1 MLKVLIRP
9 NAYYDSVTL
18 MLISQDIEK
27 IDGVENVMVGMG
39 TETNKSFLV
48 DLDMLT
54 DDIKKST
61 SNDLVIAIKG
71 SEKAIQEA
79 LKQVDEKLNEKVESS
94 KSEERPY
101 SIEGA
106 VEKDPEL
113 NMALIS
119 VAGEFAG
126 AETKKALDNN
136 LHVMLFS
143 DNVSLQEEIELKKY
157 AASKDLLVM
166 GPDCGTAIING
177 IGLAFSNK
185 VNRGN
190 IGIVAAS
197 GTGAQEVSSVVSNLG
212 GGVSQLIGTGGRDV
226 KEDVGGIMFLQGI
239 KYLLEDDETEII
251 VLVSKPPVQSVVEK
265 AMDAL
270 KKGNKKAVVHFIKGS
285 AQGDGKKIFVGE
297 NLEDTAIKAY
307 LLANGKTP
315 ENKVY
320 SFFDVTGKSFDYKK
334 VVDEE
339 ISKLKSGAKYLRGL
353 YSGGTLADE
362 SMVLL
367 SKQISPI
374 WSNIPVDPKF
384 KLKDVKN
391 SVEHTVIDMGDDE
404 FTVGRPHPMIDFT
417 LRKDRLIKEYND
429 PEVALVLLDVVLGFG
444 SHMDPAGEI
453 AEAMSKV
460 KNSPHTTVVATICG
474 TYNDYQEYEKQVK
487 TLEKAG
493 VIVFPTNASAVK
505 FVSEFM
511 GRL

>member
-1 MLKVLIRP
+1 MLKVIIRP

-27 IDGVENVMVGMG
+27 IDGVEHVMVGMG
-39 TETNKSFLV
+39 TDTNKSFLV

-54 DDIKKST
+54 EEIKKASP
-61 SNDLVIAIKG
+61 NDLVIAIKG
-71 SEKAIQEA
+71 EDKAVEVA

-94 KSEERPY
+94 KSEEKPY

-106 VEKDPEL
+106 LEKHPDL

-126 AETKKALDNN
+126 AETKKALDNG

-143 DNVSLQEEIELKKY
+143 DNVSIEEEIELKKY

-185 VNRGN
+185 VNRGS
-190 IGIVAAS
+190 IGVVAAS
-197 GTGAQEVSSVVSNLG
+197 GTGAQEVSSVISNLG
-212 GGVSQLIGTGGRDV
+212 GGISQLIGTGGRDV

-239 KYLLEDDETEII
+239 KYLLEDDETDVI

-265 AMDAL
+265 AMEIL
-270 KKGNKKAVVHFIKGS
+270 KQGNKKAVVHFIKGK
-285 AQGDGKKIFVGE
+285 AEGDNEKIFVGN

-307 LLANGKTP
+307 LLSKGQKP
-315 ENKVY
+315 ENKTY
-320 SFFDVTGKSFDYKK
+320 SFFEVTSESFDYSKK
-334 VVDEE
+334 VEE
-339 ISKLKSGAKYLRGL
+339 ELSKLKSGAKYLRGL

-367 SKQISPI
+367 SKVISPI
-374 WSNIPVDPKF
+374 YSNIPVDPKF

-417 LRKDRLIKEYND
+417 LRKDRLVKEYKD
-429 PEVALVLLDVVLGFG
+429 PEVALILLDVVLGFG
-444 SHMDPAGEI
+444 SNMDPAGEI
-453 AEAMSKV
+453 AQAMEKV
-460 KNSPHTTVVATICG
+460 KDDPHTTVVATVCG
-474 TYNDYQEYEKQVK
+474 TYNDYQEYEKQIK
-487 TLEKAG
+487 TLENAG
-493 VIVFPTNASAVK
+493 IVVFPTNASAVK

>member
-1 MLKVLIRP
+1 
-9 NAYYDSVTL
+9 
-18 MLISQDIEK
+18 MLISQDVEK
-27 IDGVENVMVGMG
+27 IEGIEHVMVGMG
-39 TETNKSFLV
+39 TDTNKSFLV

-54 DDIKKST
+54 EEIKKAT
-61 SNDLVIAIKG
+61 PNDLVIAIKG
-71 SEKAIQEA
+71 TEKAIENA
-79 LKQVDEKLNEKVESS
+79 LSEIDKKLNKKADSS
-94 KSEERPY
+94 KSEEKPY

-106 VEKDPEL
+106 LEKYPDI
-113 NMALIS
+113 NMAVIS

-126 AETKKALDNN
+126 AETKKALDKN

-143 DNVSLQEEIELKKY
+143 DNVSIEEEIELKKY

-177 IGLAFSNK
+177 IGLAFANK
-185 VNRGN
+185 VNRGK

-197 GTGAQEVSSVVSNLG
+197 GTGAQEVSSIISNLG
-212 GGVSQLIGTGGRDV
+212 SGISQLIGTGGRDV

-265 AMDAL
+265 AMEILRNGD
-270 KKGNKKAVVHFIKGS
+270 KKAVVHFIKGK
-285 AQGDGKKIFVGE
+285 AEGDGEKIFVGN
-297 NLEDTAIKAY
+297 NLEDTAIKAH
-307 LLANGKTP
+307 LLASGKIP
-315 ENKVY
+315 ENKTY
-320 SFFDVTGKSFDYKK
+320 SFFETTDKEFDYSKI
-334 VVDEE
+334 VEEE
-339 ISKLKSGAKYLRGL
+339 IGKLKSGAKYLRGL

-367 SKQISPI
+367 SKTLNPI

-417 LRKDRLIKEYND
+417 LRKDRLIKEYKD

-444 SHMDPAGEI
+444 SNMDPAGEI
-453 AEAMSKV
+453 AEAMEKV
-460 KNSPHTTVVATICG
+460 KNDPHTTVVATICG